1 MPPGGMTEVSGFTF
15 KPAIFDTFG
24 GCSEGTEELIMDYAK
39 QVAAR
44 EGRKPKGVYNRV
56 YGRFSYCIWSFNA
69 QAVILRP
76 PRIIAPLN

>member
-1 MPPGGMTEVSGFTF
+1 MPPGVVTEVTGFTF

-24 GCSEGTEELIMDYAK
+24 GCSEGTEGLIMELAK

-44 EGRKPKGVYNRV
+44 EGRKPKGLFNRV
-56 YGRFSYCIWSFNA
+56 YGRLSYCIWSFNA
-69 QAVILRP
+69 QAVILRR